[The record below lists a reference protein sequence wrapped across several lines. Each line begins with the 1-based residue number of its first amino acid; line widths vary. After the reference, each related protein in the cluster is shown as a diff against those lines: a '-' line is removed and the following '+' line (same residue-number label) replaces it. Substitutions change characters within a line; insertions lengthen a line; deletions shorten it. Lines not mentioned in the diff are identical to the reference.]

1 MFQAELSHT
10 WAGTGG
16 WAEMYN
22 PLNKS
27 SLDFLASSP
36 PLPHVPKPEIIPGGQ
51 LWVSVA
57 LGLNSFCY
65 SNYTWRGGGGGA
77 EHKKPTALNTKEPG
91 LAASAQGIV
100 WELSAHSSFIWAC
113 SL

>member
-57 LGLNSFCY
+57 LGLHSFAIA
-65 SNYTWRGGGGGA
+65 TILGGVGVGGR
-77 EHKKPTALNTKEPG
+77 NTKN
-91 LAASAQGIV
+91 L
-100 WELSAHSSFIWAC
+100 L
-113 SL
+113 L